1 MDKIKNKA
9 ELDRELNEYT
19 RQLAYPEIQTN
30 KYPNIT
36 NLVNPY
42 IGRISEES
50 AYNALGEK
58 SGDAYTD
65 PYTDAQKK
73 AGKAIAEDM
82 YKTTDP
88 LELGEK
94 IKQEKNLATDIKY
107 KVPKNETHLGA
118 YNTGTD
124 SIELNPRIIKDN
136 LLSTVIHETGHASAP
151 RDREYT
157 ESEYPG
163 NFSPEKARAINQ
175 ALKDKDIYKASDI
188 ISTGHFAKPRSHV
201 INELIGK
208 TKEGMSVEG
217 MEDESFEQ
225 DPKYNE
231 LDYIK
236 SQLKDM
242 YKYNPPQDKVPVKQE
257 EQSLWAKVKK
267 LLK

>member
-94 IKQEKNLATDIKY
+94 IKQEKNLTADIKY
-107 KVPKNETHLGA
+107 KVPENPKDFGA
-118 YNTGTD
+118 YNTATN
-124 SIELNPRIIKDN
+124 SIELNPRITKDN
-136 LLSTVIHETGHASAP
+136 LLDTVIHELGHAAAP

-157 ESEYPG
+157 PREYPL
-163 NFSPEKARAINQ
+163 SKEKDADRLR
-175 ALKDKDIYKASDI
+175 ALKNKDIYKAADI
-188 ISTGHFAKPRSHV
+188 VSTGHFAKPRSHT

-217 MEDESFEQ
+217 MEDESFEK

-242 YKYNPPQDKVPVKQE
+242 YKYNPPEEKVPVKQE